1 MNKLGNLGILL
12 AGIGFLLYG
21 IGIAVDSY
29 ILLAD
34 YRWEQDMMLNESGV
48 SREDWFNTQELLKQG
63 P

>member
-34 YRWEQDMMLNESGV
+34 YRWEQDMMQ
-48 SREDWFNTQELLKQG
+48 EDWLGTQELLRQG

>member
-48 SREDWFNTQELLKQG
+48 
-63 P
+63 